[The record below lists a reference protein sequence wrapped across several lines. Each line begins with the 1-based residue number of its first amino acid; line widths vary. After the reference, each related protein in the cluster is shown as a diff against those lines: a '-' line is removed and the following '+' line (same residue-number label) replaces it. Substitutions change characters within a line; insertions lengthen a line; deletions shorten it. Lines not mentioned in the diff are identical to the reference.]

1 MYILQRTVSAM
12 KKNKEGQRDR
22 EYWGVWSGKTLVTTC
37 EQKADVKKVR
47 ERAIQRSGEDV
58 LGKENSKCEDFEV
71 RVCLRNRKEAN
82 VMGGK

>member
-1 MYILQRTVSAM
+1 MT
-12 KKNKEGQRDR
+12 
-22 EYWGVWSGKTLVTTC
+22 TL

-47 ERAIQRSGEDV
+47 ERIMQRSGEDV
-58 LGKENSKCEDFEV
+58 PGKESSKCEDFEV